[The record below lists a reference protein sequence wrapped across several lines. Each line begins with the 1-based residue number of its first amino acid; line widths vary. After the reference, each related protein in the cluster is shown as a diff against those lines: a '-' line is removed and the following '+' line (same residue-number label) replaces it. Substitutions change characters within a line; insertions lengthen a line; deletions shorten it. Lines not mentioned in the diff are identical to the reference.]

1 MTHEKEV
8 AYISGAITHDPNYKQ
23 KFANAQTVLEYLGY
37 VVLNPTSTPLG
48 LTYDEY
54 MRIDLLSVE
63 IADTLVMLPDW
74 MRSDGATVEHD
85 HAVKLGKR
93 VIAYRGMQTE
103 SPLAAKAELK
113 EWLTEYMIK
122 NS

>member
-1 MTHEKEV
+1 MTHGKEV
-8 AYISGAITHDPNYKQ
+8 AYISGAISSDPNYKA
-23 KFANAQTVLEYLGY
+23 KFADAEMVLDHLGY

-48 LTYDEY
+48 LNYDEY
-54 MRIDLLSVE
+54 MRIDLLLVE

-74 MRSDGATVEHD
+74 MQSDGATLEHD

-93 VIAYRGMQTE
+93 IIDYKGISTQ
-103 SPLAAKAELK
+103 SSLACKK
-113 EWLTEYMIK
+113 RWLDYLK

>member
-8 AYISGAITHDPNYKQ
+8 AYISGAITSDPNYKQ

-48 LTYDEY
+48 LHYHEY
-54 MRIDLLSVE
+54 MDIDLLLVE

-74 MRSDGATVEHD
+74 KKSPGAKIERY
-85 HAVKLGKR
+85 HAEEEKKR
-93 VIAYRGMQTE
+93 VILYEGLDT
-103 SPLAAKAELK
+103 AKPR
-113 EWLTEYMIK
+113 W
-122 NS
+122 